1 MSDRYQAPSF
11 YTGGKTVAIGETDIW
26 NEVFAEE
33 IDWRNGWKSYWDYA
47 ADNFSDGTDY
57 DSQVPKVELQIFHES
72 GHKSN
77 VATAL
82 PPNYKPISM
91 QAMAIASMVLN
102 ACEQHGPAVAFVA
115 DTVCS
120 SSTPNARPTV
130 TILCESPFGGLE
142 TAQQLHGMLMSEL
155 KDVSVTCRGI
165 KNNRAGVVKAAFH
178 PELYETFN
186 TSCLN
191 IDWNA
196 WWNLVDEGDN
206 TAYFTASLMWEDW
219 AAGTVLA
226 MKRDNPMFINAI
238 YFDYCQTVAF
248 NDPESVEQALSN
260 PEIIKYKQMDTIPAR
275 TGLMGR

>member
-1 MSDRYQAPSF
+1 MSDKYQAPSF

-77 VATAL
+77 IATAL

-91 QAMAIASMVLN
+91 QSMAIASMVLN

-120 SSTPNARPTV
+120 STTPNARPTV

-165 KNNRAGVVKAAFH
+165 KNNTAGVVKAAFH

-186 TSCLN
+186 TGCLN

-219 AAGTVLA
+219 ASGTVLA
-226 MKRDNPMFINAI
+226 MKRDNPMFINAL

>member
-1 MSDRYQAPSF
+1 MSDKYQAPSF

-77 VATAL
+77 IATAL

-91 QAMAIASMVLN
+91 QSMAIASMVLN

-120 SSTPNARPTV
+120 STTPNARPTV

-142 TAQQLHGMLMSEL
+142 TAQQLHGMLMSEHQRCIRDMQRNQ
-155 KDVSVTCRGI
+155 KQYGRSSEGSVSS
-165 KNNRAGVVKAAFH
+165 RA
-178 PELYETFN
+178 L
-186 TSCLN
+186 
-191 IDWNA
+191 
-196 WWNLVDEGDN
+196 
-206 TAYFTASLMWEDW
+206 
-219 AAGTVLA
+219 
-226 MKRDNPMFINAI
+226 RDIQ
-238 YFDYCQTVAF
+238 YQLLEY
-248 NDPESVEQALSN
+248 
-260 PEIIKYKQMDTIPAR
+260 
-275 TGLMGR
+275 

>member
-1 MSDRYQAPSF
+1 MLMSDKYQAPSF

-77 VATAL
+77 IATAL

-91 QAMAIASMVLN
+91 QSMAIASMVLN

-120 SSTPNARPTV
+120 STTPNARPTV

-142 TAQQLHGMLMSEL
+142 TAQQLHGMLMSEHQRCIRDMQRNQ
-155 KDVSVTCRGI
+155 KQYGRSSEGSVSS
-165 KNNRAGVVKAAFH
+165 RA
-178 PELYETFN
+178 L
-186 TSCLN
+186 
-191 IDWNA
+191 
-196 WWNLVDEGDN
+196 
-206 TAYFTASLMWEDW
+206 
-219 AAGTVLA
+219 
-226 MKRDNPMFINAI
+226 RDIQ
-238 YFDYCQTVAF
+238 YQLLEY
-248 NDPESVEQALSN
+248 
-260 PEIIKYKQMDTIPAR
+260 
-275 TGLMGR
+275 